1 MDNWTEGT
9 SHASICGVHGEA
21 EPQKDDI
28 MELHTRKT
36 QALKRFEE
44 WSGRYDRSIL
54 NLIIFQ
60 LSHNMILK
68 KVLRKAGANR
78 STFRVL
84 DIGCGTGTFLA
95 SCLATGLDIEAT
107 GLDLSF
113 SMIHKAK
120 SKADNIGA
128 GKATISFMVGDAEQ
142 LPFES
147 GHFDMVA
154 CSNSFHHYPDQLQAV
169 REMRRVLK
177 DDGELIII
185 DGYRDDPLGYL
196 IYEVLTVA
204 IEKDIGY
211 CSRRRFME
219 LLKEAGFKKVTYQTR
234 GLFPP
239 LLATWGQL

>member
-1 MDNWTEGT
+1 
-9 SHASICGVHGEA
+9 
-21 EPQKDDI
+21 
-28 MELHTRKT
+28 MELHTRKA
-36 QALKRFEE
+36 QALKEFEE
-44 WSGRYDRSIL
+44 WSGKYDRSIL
-54 NLIIFQ
+54 NLMIFKR
-60 LSHNMILK
+60 SHGMILK
-68 KVLRKAGANR
+68 KLLKKAGSNT
-78 STFRVL
+78 STFRIL

-95 SCLATGLDIEAT
+95 GCLATGLDIEAT

-120 SKADNIGA
+120 SKADSIKT
-128 GKATISFMVGDAEQ
+128 GKTTISFLVGDAEQ
-142 LPFES
+142 LPFEN
-147 GHFDMVA
+147 GYFDMVS
-154 CSNSFHHYPDQLQAV
+154 CSNSFHHYPQQSQAV

-177 DDGELIII
+177 SDGELIII

-211 CSRRRFME
+211 CSRRRFMK

-239 LLATWGQL
+239 LLAIWGRLEENREARGEISKRKETPKNSSRR